1 MMTETYFENRI
12 EMDNTLLKTNNSDC
26 TRYRL
31 RYLFNNNNTFS
42 AGDFSV

>member
-12 EMDNTLLKTNNSDC
+12 EVDNTLPNTNTSDC

-31 RYLFNNNNTFS
+31 RYLFNNNNIFS